1 MSFVVTIDQ
10 FDGPLDLMIHL
21 IKEKD
26 LDIFDLDIAELADQY
41 IAYIHQM
48 QQMHLDVASE
58 YLVEL
63 SMLIEYKSKKL
74 LPVQENDLIDDYEEQ
89 KKDLVERL
97 IEYQKYKEITAQFD
111 QMYRERAQMH
121 DKVQSEIASDWIS
134 GETSYKDTSPYELIK
149 AMKRVLNRYAM
160 ANPYEVSVTTQRTTA
175 EEREKQLVRRY
186 RSYDRKQSF
195 TLSEMMEDCRDV
207 YDVVVTFLAVLNMVN
222 NSYLVFAI
230 NKDEVYFKK
239 GVNYE

>member
-1 MSFVVTIDQ
+1 MSFIVTIDQ

-26 LDIFDLDIAELADQY
+26 LDIFDLDISQLADQY

-48 QQMHLDVASE
+48 EQLHLDVASE
-58 YLVEL
+58 YLSEL
-63 SMLIEYKSKKL
+63 AGLIEYKSRKL
-74 LPVQENDLIDDYEEQ
+74 LPVQESELVDDYEEQ
-89 KKDLVERL
+89 KMDLVQRL

-111 QMYRERAQMH
+111 QMYKERAMMH
-121 DKVQSEIASDWIS
+121 DKVQSEIANDFINT
-134 GETSYKDTSPYELIK
+134 ETNYKETSPYELIK

-160 ANPYEVSVTTQRTTA
+160 ANPYEVSITTQRTTA

-186 RSYDRKQSF
+186 RSYDRKKSF

-222 NSYLVFAI
+222 NNYLVFAV

>member
-1 MSFVVTIDQ
+1 MSFIVTIDQ

-26 LDIFDLDIAELADQY
+26 LDIFDLDISQLADQY

-48 QQMHLDVASE
+48 EQLHLDVASE
-58 YLVEL
+58 YLSEL
-63 SMLIEYKSKKL
+63 AGLIEYKSRKL
-74 LPVQENDLIDDYEEQ
+74 LPLQESELVDDYEEQ
-89 KKDLVERL
+89 KMDLVQRL

-111 QMYRERAQMH
+111 QMYKERAMMH
-121 DKVQSEIASDWIS
+121 DKVQSEIANDFINT
-134 GETSYKDTSPYELIK
+134 ETNYKETSPYELIK

-160 ANPYEVSVTTQRTTA
+160 ANPYEVSITTQRTTA

-186 RSYDRKQSF
+186 RNYDRKKSF

-222 NSYLVFAI
+222 NNYLVFAV

>member
-63 SMLIEYKSKKL
+63 AMLIEYKSKKL

-175 EEREKQLVRRY
+175 EEREKQLVKRY